1 MSQRLWVL
9 LLGSLVV
16 ISALG
21 VVYVKHQKRKLFVE
35 LQSLQSQRDHLDIDW
50 GRLQLEQST
59 WATHGR
65 LERMARK
72 DLGMDMPRVQEV
84 VIVRP

>member
-21 VVYVKHQKRKLFVE
+21 VVYVKHQKRKSFVE
-35 LQSLQSQRDHLDIDW
+35 LQSLQSERDHLDVEW

-59 WATHGR
+59 WAAHGR
-65 LERMARK
+65 LEGMARK
-72 DLGMDMPRVQEV
+72 DLGMGMPRGQEV